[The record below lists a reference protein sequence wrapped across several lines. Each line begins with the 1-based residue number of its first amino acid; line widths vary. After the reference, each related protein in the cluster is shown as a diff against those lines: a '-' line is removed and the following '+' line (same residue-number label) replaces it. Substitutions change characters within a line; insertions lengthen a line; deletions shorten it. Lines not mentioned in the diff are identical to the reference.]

1 MARNYGWNY
10 RAGKDLSDWLVKG
23 SATGTGWD
31 SIVHASFQLGGAFSE
46 KTLTAEGVEATNAIP
61 VLHLCVGATQP
72 DAVVDNIEDG
82 SLRSFYRD
90 LVDTSRF
97 QKKRRLS
104 QMVAPNVRMSKRKP
118 TLRAS
123 KRQNLVDLLT
133 EVGS

>member
-1 MARNYGWNY
+1 M
-10 RAGKDLSDWLVKG
+10 
-23 SATGTGWD
+23 
-31 SIVHASFQLGGAFSE
+31 
-46 KTLTAEGVEATNAIP
+46 TAEGVEATNAIP

-97 QKKRRLS
+97 QKKRRSS

-123 KRQNLVDLLT
+123 KRQKLVDLLT